1 MWENV
6 NYSQRV
12 LMCWK
17 KQLPYRTWLA
27 LTGEVL
33 ERSRVAT
40 LYLHHPRQSLK
51 MLPSLITILE
61 KDEASPHLAAL
72 PISSVEKSLSNTR
85 SRD

>member
-6 NYSQRV
+6 NDSQRI

-17 KQLPYRTWLA
+17 KQLPYRNWLP

-33 ERSRVAT
+33 ERSRVAK
-40 LYLHHPRQSLK
+40 LYFHHPRQSLK
-51 MLPSLITILE
+51 MPPSLITVPE
-61 KDEASPHLAAL
+61 KDEASSHLAAL
-72 PISSVEKSLSNTR
+72 PISSTEKFLSNTR